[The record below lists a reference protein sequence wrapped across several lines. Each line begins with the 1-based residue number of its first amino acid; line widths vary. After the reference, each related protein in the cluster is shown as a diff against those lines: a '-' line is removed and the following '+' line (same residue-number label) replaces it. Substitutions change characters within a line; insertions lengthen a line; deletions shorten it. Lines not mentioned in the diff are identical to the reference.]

1 MTLLFAL
8 EQDYIVMFGKEK
20 NKRQHSHYAIQLLIP
35 VNQININGFATTS
48 SILIDSY
55 VSHYVH
61 GDAEILSLLID
72 PNSTIGRRLK
82 QSLLRLKDN
91 EIVYLNNLNLK
102 SCVSKFKYRMLI
114 PAEIRQTANKII
126 QQLLIDTSSVQPIDE
141 RISSLI
147 TYIKSS
153 NFSELHYESAV
164 QSVFLS
170 KSRLTHLFKD
180 EIGIPLGKYMMWK
193 RLLHASIHLLT
204 SKTNITTVAH
214 EYGFADASHFS
225 RTFKDHFGT
234 SPREIFRNAQKN
246 SHLVHVFY

>member
-8 EQDYIVMFGKEK
+8 EQDYIVMFGKEQ
-20 NKRQHSHYAIQLLIP
+20 NERQHSHYAIQLLIP
-35 VNQININGFATTS
+35 MNQITINDFVTTS
-48 SILIDSY
+48 AILIDSY
-55 VSHYVH
+55 ARHYVY
-61 GDAEILSLLID
+61 GDAEILSLFIN

-82 QSLLRLKDN
+82 QSLLHLQDN
-91 EIVYLNNLNLK
+91 KIVFLNNLNVK
-102 SCVSKFKYRMLI
+102 NCVSKFKDKTLT
-114 PAEIRQTANKII
+114 PAEIRQTANNII
-126 QQLLIDTSSVQPIDE
+126 QQLLIDTSPVQPIDE

-147 TYIKSS
+147 AYIKSS
-153 NFSELHYESAV
+153 DFSELHYESAV

-193 RLLHASIHLLT
+193 RLLRASIHLIT

-214 EYGFADASHFS
+214 KYGFADASHFS